1 MGTVNDRARV
11 PFALVGV
18 LLVLTSTTLATTTVL
33 QPSEEPP
40 AIEDAMAGATA
51 TAVTELRGAADSA
64 ATNAAI
70 DPVIEPADTVAGRAL
85 NESHPFR
92 DALRLR
98 LYLRAVERL
107 RNVEATRGP
116 VTVSASLPPVEPT
129 TEGYRGAIERV
140 AIDRAGEDAAALAV
154 RIENVTLTATRDGRT
169 VTTAERS
176 PQFVISNPA
185 LLLHDRTERFETR
198 GNAPVTRRGLGRRVT
213 ARLYPIAWARGHAQ
227 YGGAPISTVLGIRHV
242 ELATNDALIAEQR
255 ATFGEADP
263 DGHRG
268 VAAAGRRVATTDA
281 LVGVGGDKKWI
292 DTVLAGADAIGPDP
306 PPQQPVGT
314 WREEPDNPEV
324 TVTVDTSADNA
335 FANTIGVTG
344 TDRLKERIE
353 RVHTIEARVETAT
366 RFRGG
371 SSYGD
376 RSPGYGWTVESRRN
390 DVSVDSD
397 RVGSGGPTTSGWTTV
412 DSGRYDVIVTE
423 TTTRDWWKDNETA
436 TTESVTERVYRVEVA
451 AQARTVPIERIP
463 DGRVDGHL
471 SRAADRA
478 GDRAIRNTGGFDDA
492 AEAAALGESVRSTA
506 TVTATPSIDRSAV
519 EADLKTVRDRV
530 GDISATVPAPSVG
543 AGRVTPSERL
553 RSAVGDARAGLLPE
567 SDRSAPERTIRAA
580 RLTYLESLDSELERR
595 VSADDNTA
603 DEIGNS
609 LGAYLGPDRLDGAL
623 AAHRGASRPEPEP
636 IADPAGN
643 LSLSVET
650 APSYLTTSAVT
661 RDRIDARGGG
671 SVHPLST
678 RTVSVF
684 SSPHTQVTTGIL
696 DRIPFLNTGRVSLST
711 AAETLH
717 SMEPGMENRG
727 ELEAEVADATDHVR
741 GALVADLVDA
751 GIAEHEA
758 ESALSVDASTAE
770 EARMLTDGTTIGRAA
785 RSIDG
790 PPNRDRIELRLE
802 TTLDSTLAEDAARPP
817 EPMTTAARRTAEAEY
832 RGRLEGILADGIESA
847 SEAKRVEVLGE
858 QLGSI
863 PAGLP
868 IAPVPGYWFATAN
881 VWYVTLSGQYERFAV
896 RTNRGDGTA
905 TTTYLRDGGTVR
917 VVHDGDPK
925 RLGTAAQVS
934 VQTRTA
940 VVVVVPPG
948 PQGVGDTD
956 GEPIKTSPGW

>member
-1 MGTVNDRARV
+1 MNDRARV

-40 AIEDAMAGATA
+40 ATEDAMDGATA
-51 TAVTELRGAADSA
+51 TAVTELRGAADAA

-70 DPVIEPADTVAGRAL
+70 DPVTEPADTVAGRAL

-140 AIDRAGEDAAALAV
+140 AIDRTGEDDAALAV

-169 VTTAERS
+169 VTAAERS
-176 PQFVISNPA
+176 PRVVVSNPA

-198 GNAPVTRRGLGRRVT
+198 ANAPVTRRGLGRRVT
-213 ARLYPIAWARGHAQ
+213 ARLYPIAWARGYAQ

-281 LVGVGGDKKWI
+281 LVGVGGKEKWI
-292 DTVLAGADAIGPDP
+292 DTVLVGADTLGPDP
-306 PPQQPVGT
+306 PPEQPVGT
-314 WREEPDNPEV
+314 WREEPDDPEV

-335 FANTIGVTG
+335 FADTIGVTG
-344 TDRLKERIE
+344 TDRLEERIE
-353 RVHTIEARVETAT
+353 RVHTVEARVEATT

-376 RSPGYGWTVESRRN
+376 RSPGYGWTLESRRN

-397 RVGSGGPTTSGWTTV
+397 RVGSGGPSASGWTTV

-423 TTTRDWWKDNETA
+423 TTTRDWRKDNETA
-436 TTESVTERVYRVEVA
+436 TTETVTRRTYRVGVA
-451 AQARTVPIERIP
+451 AHTRTVPIEGVP

-478 GDRAIRNTGGFDDA
+478 GARAIRDAGGFDDA
-492 AEAAALGESVRSTA
+492 AEEAALGESVRSTA
-506 TVTATPSIDRSAV
+506 TATATPSIERSTV
-519 EADLKTVRDRV
+519 EADLETARDRA

-553 RSAVGDARAGLLPE
+553 RSTVDDARGDLLPE

-580 RLTYLESLDSELERR
+580 RLAYLDSLNSELERR
-595 VSADDNTA
+595 VSADDDTA
-603 DEIGNS
+603 DGIDES
-609 LGAYLGPDRLDGAL
+609 LGEYLGPDRLDGAL
-623 AAHRGASRPEPEP
+623 AAHRAASRPDAEP

-671 SVHPLST
+671 SVYPLST
-678 RTVSVF
+678 RTVNVF
-684 SSPHTQVTTGIL
+684 SSPHTQVAAEIL
-696 DRIPFLNTGRVSLST
+696 DRIPFLSTGRVSLST
-711 AAETLH
+711 AAETLEA
-717 SMEPGMENRG
+717 MEPGMENHD
-727 ELEAEVADATDHVR
+727 ELETEVADATDHVR
-741 GALVADLVDA
+741 GELVADLVEA
-751 GIAEHEA
+751 GVAEHEA
-758 ESALSVDASTAE
+758 ASALDVDASTAE
-770 EARMLTDGTTIGRAA
+770 EARMLTDGTTIERAGRL
-785 RSIDG
+785 IDG
-790 PPNRDRIELRLE
+790 PPSEDRIELRLR
-802 TTLDSTLAEDAARPP
+802 TTLDSTLEEDAARPP
-817 EPMTTAARRTAEAEY
+817 EPTTTAAQRAAKREY
-832 RGRLEGILADGIESA
+832 RDRLETALADGIESA
-847 SEAKRVEVLGE
+847 SESKRVDLLGKR
-858 QLGSI
+858 LGAI

-881 VWYVTLSGQYERFAV
+881 VWYVNLSGQYERFAV

-905 TTTYLRDGGTVR
+905 TTTYLRDGGTAR

-948 PQGVGDTD
+948 PRGVGDTD